1 MPFPRRTHQLYAEGE
16 MAEKQKVLFVCTANQ
31 QRSPTAEELYRN
43 DRRFEVQSAGTS
55 RLATRGVDKSL
66 VSWADVIVAM
76 EAHHA
81 QSIRERFPAA
91 SRETRFIVLDI
102 PDIFQF
108 MDSTLQREIS
118 ERFEQKL

>member
-1 MPFPRRTHQLYAEGE
+1 MLKRAMTGRRN
-16 MAEKQKVLFVCTANQ
+16 VLFVCTANQ
-31 QRSPTAEELYRN
+31 QRSPTAEKLYRN
-43 DRRFEVQSAGTS
+43 DRRFDVRSAGTS
-55 RLATRGVDKSL
+55 RLASREIDESL
-66 VSWADVIVAM
+66 VRWADIVVAM

-81 QSIRERFPAA
+81 QAIRERFPIA
-91 SRETRFIVLDI
+91 SRDTRFIVLDI